1 MPERESTSDGCSSR
15 PVDRALGILIVDDD
29 LAARELARR
38 VAGEIPAVAVQGE
51 ADSGERAL
59 EWLHQ
64 RTPDV
69 VLMDWSMPGIDGV
82 EATTRATAQCPG
94 LRVVGWTSVADPVL
108 QAGFRA
114 AGAVEVLIKSDLV
127 GLRRFLWRLA
137 RESGARD

>member
-1 MPERESTSDGCSSR
+1 MPERDRTSEGWASR
-15 PVDRALGILIVDDD
+15 PVDRVLGVLIVDDD
-29 LAARELARR
+29 LVARELARR
-38 VAGEIPAVAVQGE
+38 VATEIPAVTVHGE

-59 EWLHQ
+59 EWLRR

-127 GLRRFLWRLA
+127 GLRRFLSRLA
-137 RESGARD
+137 RESGACD

>member
-1 MPERESTSDGCSSR
+1 M
-15 PVDRALGILIVDDD
+15 LIVDDD
-29 LAARELARR
+29 RVARALARR

-59 EWLHQ
+59 EWLDQ

-82 EATTRATAQCPG
+82 EATTRARAQCPG

-108 QAGFRA
+108 HAGFRA

-137 RESGARD
+137 RESGACG